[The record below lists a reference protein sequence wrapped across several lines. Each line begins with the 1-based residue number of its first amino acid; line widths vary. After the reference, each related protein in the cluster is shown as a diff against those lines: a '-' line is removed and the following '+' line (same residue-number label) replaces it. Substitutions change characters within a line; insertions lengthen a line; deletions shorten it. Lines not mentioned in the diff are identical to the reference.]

1 MNKNTIK
8 LKPILVVS
16 ATQKSTRQETRLH
29 SCVQSLN
36 AQCKFEFIT
45 DNTSGLPKVYNKF
58 LTKKNESKHDIALF
72 CHDDLYIDDVKLRGK
87 LYKSIFADGY
97 DIVGLAGAS
106 TCTVDVNKPA
116 LWHLMSE
123 RTSWSGTVFHPHGS
137 SETTKIMSTTY
148 GPTPNRCL
156 LLDGLFLAVNIKSA
170 RQAKW
175 KFNENFDFHHY
186 DISSCIDAN
195 EKKLKLGTC
204 MVHAVH
210 DSPGLKSIEDPE
222 FQKSNKKFLELY
234 G

>member
-1 MNKNTIK
+1 MVPAKQQK
-8 LKPILVVS
+8 L
-16 ATQKSTRQETRLH
+16 
-29 SCVQSLN
+29 C
-36 AQCKFEFIT
+36 
-45 DNTSGLPKVYNKF
+45 
-58 LTKKNESKHDIALF
+58 
-72 CHDDLYIDDVKLRGK
+72 
-87 LYKSIFADGY
+87 
-97 DIVGLAGAS
+97 
-106 TCTVDVNKPA
+106 
-116 LWHLMSE
+116 
-123 RTSWSGTVFHPHGS
+123 
-137 SETTKIMSTTY
+137 TTY

-222 FQKSNKKFLELY
+222 FQESNKKFLELY